1 MTRRHASFL
10 LLLQCLLLPL
20 LACAQ
25 QSPVPVEGEDYVAIP
40 GGQPWAPA
48 DGGIEVAELFA
59 YTCHHCADFAPQLE
73 AWKRTQPADV
83 RVRYVPAAYDPQDN
97 YARAFFAAEQLGV
110 LARAHAALF
119 EAVHASQTVPMS
131 RPSVD
136 ELATFFAAQGVDAA
150 KFKAAMASPQVDAR
164 MRQAREFALA
174 SGMRGTPTLVVA
186 GRYRVQAGSHAEALR
201 IATQLVATERAR
213 ATR

>member
-1 MTRRHASFL
+1 MTRRPTL
-10 LLLQCLLLPL
+10 LLLLFQCLLLPL
-20 LACAQ
+20 AACAQ
-25 QSPVPVEGEDYVAIP
+25 PAAPVEGEDYVAIA

-73 AWKRTQPADV
+73 AWKRGQPADV

-110 LARAHAALF
+110 LERTHVALF
-119 EAVHASQTVPMS
+119 EAVHKRQSVPMS

-136 ELATFFAAQGVDAA
+136 ELAAFFAEHGVDTA
-150 KFKAAMASPQVDAR
+150 KFRAAMASPQVDAR

-174 SGMRGTPTLVVA
+174 SGLRGTPTLVVA
-186 GRYRVQAGSHAEALR
+186 GKYRVQARTHADALR
-201 IATQLVATERAR
+201 IAGQLVAAERAR
-213 ATR
+213 AAH